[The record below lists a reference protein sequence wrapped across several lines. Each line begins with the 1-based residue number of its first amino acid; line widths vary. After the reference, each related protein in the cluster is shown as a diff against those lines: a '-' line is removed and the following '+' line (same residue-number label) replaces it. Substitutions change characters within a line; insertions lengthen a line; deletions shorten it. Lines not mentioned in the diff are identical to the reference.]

1 MSERPSAADAPLRR
15 VAIVNRGEAAVRVIR
30 AVRELNLEHGWG
42 TRTIAL
48 HTEAERRAM
57 FVRDADEAVLITGP
71 RPYRDHGE
79 LERALRASG
88 ADAAW
93 VGWGYVAEDPAFA
106 ELCERNGIVFIGPP
120 PDVIRRLGDEAG
132 VKRLAEQAGLRV
144 DAATAEDAAVPGAHR
159 VGVQVFA
166 DAHGAV
172 WAAGARDCSIRRG
185 SRKLIE
191 ESSSP
196 VLGAEQE
203 GELRAAAVDL
213 ARSVG
218 YRGAGTVEF
227 LYRPDERAFMFT
239 GFTACLQA
247 EHVVTEMTTGLDLV
261 KLQIHV
267 AGGGHLEG
275 EPPTPSGH
283 AIEARLNAEDPE
295 RGFAPAPGTIELLAL
310 PSGPGV
316 RVETGVA
323 VGDGIAA
330 DDDATVAKVIGWGRD
345 RAEARARLRRALAE
359 TTVVLRAGTTNKG
372 FLLDM
377 LDRPEMVAGTADAG
391 WLDRVVAADGHVPT
405 RHAGVAL
412 LAAAIDVYDSE
423 QELERG
429 AFYAAATR
437 GRPRASDEI
446 GRTVDLDHRGRSYR
460 LAVAKTGPRR
470 YRIEADGATVA
481 VQAEPLRRFA
491 RRLVI
496 GDDALTVHSVTD
508 GPDRMV
514 EVDGVTHRVS
524 RERGGVVRA
533 PAPALVVAITVAAG
547 DEVEAGSTIAV
558 LEAMKMEM
566 TVVATHGGRV
576 REVLA
581 AASTHVD
588 AGAPLVIVEPETVGD
603 GMAPETPRIGFGAAT
618 AASQPAARLRARGHL
633 DALRSLIMGFD
644 VTVEAAGRL
653 VRDFEQAR
661 TELPADDPELVHGEL
676 EILTIF
682 ADLAELSRNWPAAER
697 EDLDEDGA
705 DRVRS
710 PREHFRTYLH
720 SLDVEREG
728 LPETFV
734 ARLARALAHY
744 GVPGLER
751 TPELEEAV
759 YRIFLAHQRAPSQ
772 VLVVMALLDR
782 RLQQAEALPEPLR
795 DEFHETLD
803 RLIVAAQLRHPVI
816 GELARSV
823 RFRVFD
829 QPVIE
834 AARERVLAAA
844 RQELRYLA
852 AHPDAPDRAERIDT
866 MVSSPEPLIR
876 LLAERIGGRDGQ
888 APLLEV
894 LTRRYYKIRELE
906 DLRSRAARRPAV
918 PHGPVSARRPPRAAD
933 HGRWPRSRSCPS
945 SPRPPSGWPRRP
957 PDMQSVID
965 LYLLWDDAPA
975 DPGRHGRGARRRR
988 QPCGAARDGAQG
1000 GGGRQ
1005 RRGRRG
1011 RASLHVPPGRRAAS
1025 GGARHPRAAPDDLGA
1040 PASLAARELRRH
1052 APAVGRGGPPLPLRR
1067 AREPVRRAPRR
1078 AGRGARPDAGARR
1091 VRPAHRRCPSPSA
1104 SSPRA
1109 STASAACRPSAR
1121 PTGGCTETRCS
1132 STSGRSS
1139 RCRWTSCSRSRARWP
1154 RSPPGSASRRC

>member
-172 WAAGARDCSIRRG
+172 WAAGARDSSIRRG

-323 VGDGIAA
+323 VGDGVAA
-330 DDDATVAKVIGWGRD
+330 DDDATVAKVSGWGRD

-547 DEVEAGSTIAV
+547 DEVEAGSTVAV

-566 TVVATHGGRV
+566 TVAATHGGRV

-603 GMAPETPRIGFGAAT
+603 GMAPDDPADRLRRGDGGVGARGAASRPR
-618 AASQPAARLRARGHL
+618 APRRPAQPDHGLRRDRGGGPSARPRLRAGPRPSCRPTIPSCCT
-633 DALRSLIMGFD
+633 ASSRSSRSSPTWPSSRATGRRRSARISTRTAPTGS
-644 VTVEAAGRL
+644 AARASTSGPTCIHSTSS
-653 VRDFEQAR
+653 AK
-661 TELPADDPELVHGEL
+661 A
-676 EILTIF
+676 
-682 ADLAELSRNWPAAER
+682 
-697 EDLDEDGA
+697 
-705 DRVRS
+705 S
-710 PREHFRTYLH
+710 PRRSSHG
-720 SLDVEREG
+720 S
-728 LPETFV
+728 P
-734 ARLARALAHY
+734 ARWPTTACH
-744 GVPGLER
+744 GLER

-772 VLVVMALLDR
+772 VPVVMALLDR

-906 DLRSRAARRPAV
+906 DLRSVQLGGRRFLTARYR
-918 PHGPVSARRPPRAAD
+918 ARRPPRAAD
-933 HGRWPRSRSCPS
+933 HARGR
-945 SPRPPSGWPRRP
+945 
-957 PDMQSVID
+957 D
-965 LYLLWDDAPA
+965 
-975 DPGRHGRGARRRR
+975 RGAARRRR
-988 QPCGAARDGAQG
+988 
-1000 GGGRQ
+1000 GR
-1005 RRGRRG
+1005 
-1011 RASLHVPPGRRAAS
+1011 
-1025 GGARHPRAAPDDLGA
+1025 
-1040 PASLAARELRRH
+1040 
-1052 APAVGRGGPPLPLRR
+1052 
-1067 AREPVRRAPRR
+1067 RR
-1078 AGRGARPDAGARR
+1078 AGLRG
-1091 VRPAHRRCPSPSA
+1091 
-1104 SSPRA
+1104 
-1109 STASAACRPSAR
+1109 
-1121 PTGGCTETRCS
+1121 
-1132 STSGRSS
+1132 
-1139 RCRWTSCSRSRARWP
+1139 
-1154 RSPPGSASRRC
+1154 PGHAVA